1 MFPADDGKGTSC
13 GGQRLPMEIP
23 EMESGGRDIGSQV
36 PHSRN
41 GRLSAEIT
49 GGKLAA
55 PSVQSGVCYAER
67 EPILA
72 FGRPRGGAAEV
83 KRPSVVLPQI
93 ELCVFFS
100 YEKKD

>member
-1 MFPADDGKGTSC
+1 MAETSGVRFRILEMGGSLRRLRDGKLSV
-13 GGQRLPMEIP
+13 R
-23 EMESGGRDIGSQV
+23 SGGR
-36 PHSRN
+36 
-41 GRLSAEIT
+41 
-49 GGKLAA
+49 
-55 PSVQSGVCYAER
+55 YAER